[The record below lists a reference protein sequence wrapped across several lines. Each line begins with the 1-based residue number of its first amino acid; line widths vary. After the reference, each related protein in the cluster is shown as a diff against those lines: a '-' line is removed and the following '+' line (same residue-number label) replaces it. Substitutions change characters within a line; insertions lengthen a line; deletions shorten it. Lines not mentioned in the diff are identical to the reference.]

1 MKNLVPVIRK
11 QTPYRIETAISK
23 AQNVVHIW
31 AGIFQA
37 KKIVGPIFWR
47 VSGFPFYDKTLSPSD
62 QEKNITK

>member
-1 MKNLVPVIRK
+1 MKNLVPVIGK

-37 KKIVGPIFWR
+37 KKNRGAHFFEECLDFHFMIKHWVPVIKK
-47 VSGFPFYDKTLSPSD
+47 KTY
-62 QEKNITK
+62 